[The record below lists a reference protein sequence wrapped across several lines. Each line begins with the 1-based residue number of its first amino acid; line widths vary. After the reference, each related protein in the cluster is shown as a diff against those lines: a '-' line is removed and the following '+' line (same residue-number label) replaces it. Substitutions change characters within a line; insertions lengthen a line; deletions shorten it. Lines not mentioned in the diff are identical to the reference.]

1 MKRLFISFLFL
12 LNLCVEID
20 DNCMLRMS
28 SSEIRA
34 QHMELEGGKYDCEDE
49 VVGWYK
55 SPIPCDGLIVEPDK
69 TYAECSYCHEQFS
82 GSEIMDHEYNCPER
96 HKQGED
102 PWDPKG
108 SGGNPYGGGGG
119 GDGGDGTGVS
129 PNGNSSGKGN
139 GHDGSNSDDSTYGG
153 FYTGN
158 NPTNIKM
165 NVNENTP
172 IKMDAAACAG
182 IAYQNFMDKDYNEFK
197 RHLTNIHIHESTTL
211 QQICQ
216 ENGFSLNNYESGF
229 KCTILE
235 KRDSNGKV
243 ISYICSFAGTDTDI
257 SELRQVLNDVSNDI
271 WNYFG
276 IMPAQY
282 YRAQQLAVFLKEY
295 CDGQGVPLSFV
306 GHSLGGGLAAMA
318 SIVTGC
324 DAITFNAASVY
335 CERFPIME
343 WLGIRESDTSHIYA
357 YVMEGEFLSMIQTAD
372 GTIIVIP
379 NSDRRNPF
387 GAHAIYYMF
396 QTLTSIY

>member
-12 LNLCVEID
+12 LNLCVVID

-119 GDGGDGTGVS
+119 GDGTGGS
-129 PNGNSSGKGN
+129 PNGNGKGKGD
-139 GHDGSNSDDSTYGG
+139 GHDESNFDDSPYSGH
-153 FYTGN
+153 YTGN
-158 NPTNIKM
+158 YPTNGIKM

-182 IAYQNFMDKDYNEFK
+182 IAYQNITDDEYQQLQDYLN
-197 RHLTNIHIHESTTL
+197 NINIHESTTL
-211 QQICQ
+211 QNLCK

-235 KRDSNGKV
+235 RRNSEGDV
-243 ISYICSFAGTDTDI
+243 IGYICSFAGTDTDI

-276 IMPAQY
+276 VMSAQY
-282 YRAQQLAVFLKEY
+282 YRAQQLAIFLKNY

-335 CERFPIME
+335 SERFPLME
-343 WLGIRESDTSHIYA
+343 WLGISESDTSHIYA

-372 GTIIVIP
+372 GTIIIVP
-379 NSDRRNPF
+379 NLDNKNPL
-387 GAHAIYYMF
+387 GAHGIFYMF
-396 QTLTSIY
+396 QTLTSIYQ